1 MAADLVFRFK
11 LQDYHDELVE
21 KAKCHGIR
29 VKHSKILEKR
39 CFFPLRMMI
48 PSFVHEIKY
57 ISYSISWR
65 ITKLKGLYIYEK
77 FA

>member
-29 VKHSKILEKR
+29 VKHSKILEKKVL
-39 CFFPLRMMI
+39 F
-48 PSFVHEIKY
+48 
-57 ISYSISWR
+57 SIEDDD
-65 ITKLKGLYIYEK
+65 T
-77 FA
+77 